1 MEKTIDDLWSDIQG
15 RCGKQNDRNDPS
27 TWSFEGWRGSY
38 GFVNGAPLRQR
49 QICLNRQ
56 NPRVYKAFK
65 KMYEITSKRPLDEP
79 LIAMFDRG
87 SAMRPGKDHP

>member
-1 MEKTIDDLWSDIQG
+1 MEKTIDDLWTDIQG

-27 TWSFEGWRGSY
+27 TWSFEGWRGSF
-38 GFVNGAPLRQR
+38 GFVNGAPLNQK

-56 NPRVYKAFK
+56 NPKVYKAFK
-65 KMYEITSKRPLDEP
+65 KMYELTSKKPLDEP
-79 LIAMFDRG
+79 LLAMFDRG